1 MKFSVIIITKDRLEA
16 LKRLIDSVER
26 YSKDYELIVVN
37 DASTDGTSD
46 WLAKQHLRY
55 SQHKGLGTYQ
65 SISYTESIP
74 VATAWNLGTEV
85 ATGDFVQILND
96 DMEVTESWLEQQAEL
111 YDYLTASGKKVGV
124 LASKLL
130 RGDEILSRGGAFRG
144 TQLVPVPPP
153 EDVKQVDYSNM
164 PFFKRSVW
172 KEVGG
177 FTAHGRIYYED
188 ADFGIKLEAKG
199 YKNYYNPLS
208 VMYHETLGFRPEHGE
223 EEYKRRQ
230 HNEGAEQAKSRESF
244 MKKWEQYLL
253 TEHEDLY

>member
-1 MKFSVIIITKDRLEA
+1 MKYSIIIITNNRLES
-16 LKRLIDSVER
+16 LKKLVASIEHHT
-26 YSKDYELIVVN
+26 KDYDLIVVN
-37 DASTDGTSD
+37 NASSDGTFD
-46 WLAKQHLRY
+46 WLTDQHARY
-55 SQHKGLGTYQ
+55 GQREGSGTCQ
-65 SISYTESIP
+65 NISYTESIP

-85 ATGDFVQILND
+85 ATGDFIQILND
-96 DMEVTESWLEQQAEL
+96 DMEVTEGWLEQQEEL
-111 YDYLTASGKKVGV
+111 YNYLTASGKKVGV

-153 EDVKQVDYSNM
+153 EEVKPVDYSNM

-172 KEVGG
+172 KDVGG

-230 HNEGAEQAKSRESF
+230 HNEGDEQAKSRESF
-244 MKKWEQYLL
+244 MKKWENYLL
-253 TEHEDLY
+253 NEHEDLY